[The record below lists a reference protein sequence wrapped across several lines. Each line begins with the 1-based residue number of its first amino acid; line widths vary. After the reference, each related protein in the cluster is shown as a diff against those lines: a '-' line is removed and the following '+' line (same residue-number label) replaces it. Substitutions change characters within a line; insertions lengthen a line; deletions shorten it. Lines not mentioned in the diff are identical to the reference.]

1 VSGES
6 AAKEHKM
13 SSQTIFLPRMTSEPA
28 IPMGVRMGNAFF
40 SSSIT
45 GRDPATGALG
55 DGAEKQFDL
64 AFRNMSALVEEAGL
78 TTDDIA
84 HVTVFIGDASGRQLI
99 NKPWLQIFPDEHNR
113 PARKT
118 TTYPLPDGV
127 HVQLQAMAIAEAG
140 RQPLE
145 IPGLAHR
152 DPLPMGAKAGNLV
165 FSSVIG
171 GQDPKTNKQVAGTE
185 QQMDQAFQNMRAL
198 VEQAG
203 GTTDDIGLVW
213 VFLRDKSDQP
223 AMIDAWLKM
232 FPRDGDRPARKTIMY
247 DELKGR
253 ETLVQ
258 LQFTAVLGA
267 KRRNFEISGVGHHD
281 PIPMGATLGTRF
293 YSSGIGGVDAKT
305 GKQAETLERQAEL
318 AFENLRALMAQAG
331 GSLDS
336 VAHLTILLRDYR
348 AQSTVMK
355 NLLETF
361 PDKNKRPACHEMA
374 LGLPGTN
381 LIQLHAAGII
391 E

>member
-1 VSGES
+1 
-6 AAKEHKM
+6 M
-13 SSQTIFLPRMTSEPA
+13 NRQTIFLPRMTAEPA
-28 IPMGVRMGNAFF
+28 MPMGVRMGNAFF
-40 SSSIT
+40 SSSIS
-45 GRDPATGALG
+45 GRDPATGRLG
-55 DGAEKQFDL
+55 DGAEQQFDL
-64 AFRNMSALVEEAGL
+64 AFRNMRTLVDQAGL
-78 TTDDIA
+78 STDDIA

-99 NKPWLQIFPDEHNR
+99 NKPWLQTFPDEHNR

-118 TTYPLPDGV
+118 TTYPLPDGIQ
-127 HVQLQAMAIAEAG
+127 VQLQALAIAEAG

-185 QQMDQAFQNMRAL
+185 QQMDQSFQNMRAL

-203 GTTDDIGLVW
+203 GTTDDIGWVW

-258 LQFTAVLGA
+258 LQFIAVLGA
-267 KRRNFEISGVGHHD
+267 KRRNFEIPGVGHHD
-281 PIPMGATLGTRF
+281 PIPMGATIGTRF
-293 YSSGIGGVDAKT
+293 YSSGIGGYDAKT

-318 AFENLRALMAQAG
+318 AFENLRTLMTQAG
-331 GSLDS
+331 GTLDS
-336 VAHLTILLRDYR
+336 VGHLTILLRDYG
-348 AQSTVMK
+348 AHSTVVK
-355 NLLETF
+355 NILETF
-361 PDKNKRPACHEMA
+361 PDKDKRPACHEMA
-374 LGLPGTN
+374 LGLPGSN
-381 LIQLHAAGII
+381 LIQLHAAGVV

>member
-1 VSGES
+1 
-6 AAKEHKM
+6 M
-13 SSQTIFLPRMTSEPA
+13 NRQTIYLPRMTAEPA
-28 IPMGVRMGNAFF
+28 MPMGVRMGNAFF

-45 GRDPATGALG
+45 GRDPATGKLG
-55 DGAEKQFDL
+55 DSAEQQFEL
-64 AFRNMSALVEEAGL
+64 AFRNMSTLVEEAGL
-78 TTDDIA
+78 STKDIA

-99 NKPWLQIFPDEHNR
+99 NKPWLQIFPAEHNR

-127 HVQLQAMAIAEAG
+127 QVQLQAVAMAEGG
-140 RQPLE
+140 RTPLE

-152 DPLPMGAKAGNLV
+152 DPLPMGAKAGNVV

-203 GTTDDIGLVW
+203 GTAENIGWVW

-258 LQFTAVLGA
+258 LQFNAVLGA
-267 KRRNFEISGVGHHD
+267 KRRNFEIPGVGHHD
-281 PIPMGATLGTRF
+281 PIPMGATIGTRF
-293 YSSGIGGVDAKT
+293 YSSGIGGYDAKT

-318 AFENLRALMAQAG
+318 AFENLRTLMAQAG
-331 GSLDS
+331 GTLDS
-336 VAHLTILLRDYR
+336 VGHLTILLRDYG
-348 AQSTVMK
+348 ALSIVMK

-361 PDKNKRPACHEMA
+361 PDKDKRPACHQMA

-381 LIQLHAAGII
+381 LIQLHAAGVV

>member
-1 VSGES
+1 
-6 AAKEHKM
+6 M
-13 SSQTIFLPRMTSEPA
+13 NRQTIFLPRMTSEPA

-40 SSSIT
+40 SSSIS
-45 GRDPATGALG
+45 GRDPATGRLG
-55 DGAEKQFDL
+55 DGAEQQFDL
-64 AFRNMSALVEEAGL
+64 AFGNMRTLVEEAGL
-78 TTDDIA
+78 STDDIA

-127 HVQLQAMAIAEAG
+127 QVQLQALAIAGAG

-171 GQDPKTNKQVAGTE
+171 GQDPKTNKQVTGTE

-203 GTTDDIGLVW
+203 GTADDIAWVW

-223 AMIDAWLKM
+223 AMIDSWLKM

-258 LQFTAVLGA
+258 LQFIAVLGA
-267 KRRNFEISGVGHHD
+267 KRRNFEIPGVGHHD
-281 PIPMGATLGTRF
+281 PIPMGATTGTRF
-293 YSSGIGGVDAKT
+293 YSSGIGGYDPKT
-305 GKQAETLERQAEL
+305 SKQAETLERQAEL
-318 AFENLRALMAQAG
+318 AFENLRTLMAQAG
-331 GSLDS
+331 GTLDS
-336 VAHLTILLRDYR
+336 VGHLTILLRDYG
-348 AQSTVMK
+348 AHSTVVK

-361 PDKNKRPACHEMA
+361 PDKDKRPACHEMA

-381 LIQLHAAGII
+381 LIQLHAAGVV

>member
-1 VSGES
+1 
-6 AAKEHKM
+6 M
-13 SSQTIFLPRMTSEPA
+13 NRQTIFLPRITAEPA
-28 IPMGVRMGNAFF
+28 TPMGVRMGNAFF

-45 GRDPATGALG
+45 GRDPATGRLG
-55 DGAEKQFDL
+55 DSAEQQFDL
-64 AFRNMSALVEEAGL
+64 AFRNMSTLVEQAGL
-78 TTDDIA
+78 KTDDIA
-84 HVTVFIGDASGRQLI
+84 HVTVFIGDAGGRQLI

-127 HVQLQAMAIAEAG
+127 QVQLQALAVAEAG
-140 RQPLE
+140 RKPLE

-152 DPLPMGAKAGNLV
+152 DPLPMGANAGNLV

-203 GTTDDIGLVW
+203 GTADNIGWVW

-258 LQFTAVLGA
+258 LQFIAVLGA
-267 KRRNFEISGVGHHD
+267 KRRSFEIPGVGHHD
-281 PIPMGATLGTRF
+281 PIPMGATIGTRF
-293 YSSGIGGVDAKT
+293 YSSGIGGYDPKT
-305 GKQAETLERQAEL
+305 GKQAETLDRQAEL
-318 AFENLRALMAQAG
+318 AFENLRTLMTQAG
-331 GSLDS
+331 GTLDS
-336 VAHLTILLRDYR
+336 VGHLTILLRDYS
-348 AQSTVMK
+348 AHNVVMK

-361 PDKNKRPACHEMA
+361 PDKDKRPACHEMA

-381 LIQLHAAGII
+381 LIQLHAAGVV

>member
-1 VSGES
+1 
-6 AAKEHKM
+6 M
-13 SSQTIFLPRMTSEPA
+13 NTQTIFLPRITSEPA

-45 GRDPATGALG
+45 GRDPATGRLG
-55 DGAEKQFDL
+55 DGAEQQFDL
-64 AFRNMSALVEEAGL
+64 AFSNMKTLVEEAGL
-78 TTDDIA
+78 GTDDIA
-84 HVTVFIGDASGRQLI
+84 HVTVFIGDAGGRQLI
-99 NKPWLQIFPDEHNR
+99 NKPWLQTFPDEHNR

-127 HVQLQAMAIAEAG
+127 QVQLQALAIADAG

-198 VEQAG
+198 VEQGG
-203 GTTDDIGLVW
+203 GTTGDIGWVW

-258 LQFTAVLGA
+258 LQFIAVLGA
-267 KRRNFEISGVGHHD
+267 KRRNFEIPGVGHHD
-281 PIPMGATLGTRF
+281 PIPMGNSIGTRF
-293 YSSGIGGVDAKT
+293 YSSGISGYDART

-318 AFENLRALMAQAG
+318 AFENLRTLMAQAG
-331 GSLDS
+331 GTLDS
-336 VAHLTILLRDYR
+336 VGHLTILLRDYG
-348 AQSTVMK
+348 AHSIVMK
-355 NLLETF
+355 NVLETF
-361 PDKNKRPACHEMA
+361 PDKDKRPACHEMA

-381 LIQLHAAGII
+381 LIQLHAAGVV

>member
-1 VSGES
+1 M
-6 AAKEHKM
+6 A
-13 SSQTIFLPRMTSEPA
+13 SEPA
-28 IPMGVRMGNAFF
+28 IPMGVRMGDAFF

-45 GRDPATGALG
+45 GRDPATGALAE
-55 DGAEKQFDL
+55 GAEKQFDL
-64 AFRNMSALVEEAGL
+64 AFRNMTTLVEQAGL
-78 TTDDIA
+78 GTDDIA

-99 NKPWLQIFPDEHNR
+99 NQPWLQTFSDEHNR

-127 HVQLQAMAIAEAG
+127 HVQLQALAIAGAK
-140 RQPLE
+140 RRPLE

-152 DPLPMGAKAGNLV
+152 DPLPMGTRAGNLV

-185 QQMDQAFQNMRAL
+185 AQMDQAFQNMRAL

-203 GTTDDIGLVW
+203 GTTDDIALVW
-213 VFLRDKSDQP
+213 VFLRDKADQP
-223 AMIDAWLKM
+223 AMIDAWLRM

-258 LQFTAVLGA
+258 IQFVAVLGA
-267 KRRNFEISGVGHHD
+267 KRRNFEIPGVAHHD
-281 PIPMGATLGTRF
+281 PIPMGASLGTRF
-293 YSSGIGGVDAKT
+293 YSSGVGGYDAKT

-331 GSLDS
+331 GTLDS
-336 VAHLTILLRDYR
+336 VAHLTMMVRDHR
-348 AQSTVMK
+348 AHSAVMK
-355 NLLETF
+355 SFLESF
-361 PDKNKRPACHEMA
+361 PEKDKRPACHEMA

-381 LIQLHAAGII
+381 LIQLHAAGILG
-391 E
+391 

>member
-1 VSGES
+1 
-6 AAKEHKM
+6 M
-13 SSQTIFLPRMTSEPA
+13 NTQTIFLPRMTSEPA

-40 SSSIT
+40 SSSISGRDLAT
-45 GRDPATGALG
+45 GRLG
-55 DGAEKQFDL
+55 DGAEQQFDL
-64 AFRNMSALVEEAGL
+64 VFRNMKTLVEQAGL
-78 TTDDIA
+78 STDDIA
-84 HVTVFIGDASGRQLI
+84 HVTLFIGDASGRQLI
-99 NKPWLQIFPDEHNR
+99 NKPWLQTFPDEHNR

-118 TTYPLPDGV
+118 TTYPLPEGV
-127 HVQLQAMAIAEAG
+127 QVQLQALAIAQAE

-145 IPGLAHR
+145 ISGLAHR

-171 GQDPKTNKQVAGTE
+171 GQDPKTNKQVPGSE

-203 GTTDDIGLVW
+203 GTTDDIGWVW

-258 LQFTAVLGA
+258 LQFIAVLGA
-267 KRRNFEISGVGHHD
+267 KRRNFEIPGVGHHD
-281 PIPMGATLGTRF
+281 PIPMGASIGTRF
-293 YSSGIGGVDAKT
+293 YSSGIGGYDAKT

-318 AFENLRALMAQAG
+318 AFENLRTLMTQAG
-331 GSLDS
+331 GTLDS
-336 VAHLTILLRDYR
+336 VGHLTILLRDYG
-348 AQSTVMK
+348 AHSTVVK
-355 NLLETF
+355 NILETF
-361 PDKNKRPACHEMA
+361 PDKDRRPACHEMA
-374 LGLPGTN
+374 LGLPGSN
-381 LIQLHAAGII
+381 LIQLHAAGVV

>member
-1 VSGES
+1 
-6 AAKEHKM
+6 M
-13 SSQTIFLPRMTSEPA
+13 NTQTIFLPRITSEPA

-45 GRDPATGALG
+45 GRDPATGRLG
-55 DGAEKQFDL
+55 DGAEQQFDL
-64 AFRNMSALVEEAGL
+64 AFSNMKTLVEEAGL
-78 TTDDIA
+78 GTDDIA
-84 HVTVFIGDASGRQLI
+84 HVTVFIGDAGGRQLI
-99 NKPWLQIFPDEHNR
+99 NKPWLQTFPDEHNR

-127 HVQLQAMAIAEAG
+127 QVQLQALAIADAG

-203 GTTDDIGLVW
+203 GTTGDIGWVW

-258 LQFTAVLGA
+258 LQFIAVLGA
-267 KRRNFEISGVGHHD
+267 KRRNFEIPGVGHHD
-281 PIPMGATLGTRF
+281 PIPMGNSIGTRF
-293 YSSGIGGVDAKT
+293 YSSGISGYDART

-318 AFENLRALMAQAG
+318 AFENLRTLMAQAG
-331 GSLDS
+331 GTLDS
-336 VAHLTILLRDYR
+336 VGHLTILLRDYG
-348 AQSTVMK
+348 AHSIVMK
-355 NLLETF
+355 NVLETF
-361 PDKNKRPACHEMA
+361 PDKDKRPACHEMA

-381 LIQLHAAGII
+381 LIQLHAAGVV

>member
-1 VSGES
+1 
-6 AAKEHKM
+6 M
-13 SSQTIFLPRMTSEPA
+13 NMQTVFLPRMTSEPA

-40 SSSIT
+40 SSSIS
-45 GRDPATGALG
+45 GRDPATGRLG
-55 DGAEKQFDL
+55 DGAEQQFDL
-64 AFRNMSALVEEAGL
+64 AFRNMKTLVEQAGL
-78 TTDDIA
+78 NTNDIA

-99 NKPWLQIFPDEHNR
+99 NKPWLQTFPDEHNR

-118 TTYPLPDGV
+118 TTYPLPEGV
-127 HVQLQAMAIAEAG
+127 QVQLQALAIAEAG
-140 RQPLE
+140 RKPLE
-145 IPGLAHR
+145 IPGLSHR

-203 GTTDDIGLVW
+203 GTADNIGWVW

-258 LQFTAVLGA
+258 LQFIAVLGA
-267 KRRNFEISGVGHHD
+267 KRRNFEIPGVGHHD
-281 PIPMGATLGTRF
+281 PIPMGASIGTRF
-293 YSSGIGGVDAKT
+293 YSSGIGGYDGKT

-331 GSLDS
+331 GTLDS
-336 VAHLTILLRDYR
+336 VGHLTILLRDYG
-348 AQSTVMK
+348 AHSIVMK

-361 PDKNKRPACHEMA
+361 PDKDKRPACHEMA
-374 LGLPGTN
+374 LGLPGSN
-381 LIQLHAAGII
+381 LIQLHAAGVV